1 MKQPLKALKHSFY
14 RSAPYPGDKNKLL
27 KKLILQTVMI
37 LSGIL
42 LTYSASAQNIKIK
55 GTVADEKGITI
66 IGASVKVKNQ
76 TTATI
81 TDANGNF
88 SIDASANAVLQ
99 ISYVGSKAL
108 EIPVNNRTTI
118 NVSLTAETS
127 DLNEVVVV
135 GYGSVRKSDLTGSVT
150 SMKSSEL
157 NQGQK
162 TNVQQA
168 LIGRAAG
175 VQIYQKSG
183 EPGAALSVQ
192 VRGITSISGNNN
204 PLYVIDGLPV
214 NDGVAVG
221 ASAPSGT
228 TSNPNL
234 RSGMNTLNPAD
245 IASIEILKDASAT
258 AIYGSR
264 GANGVVIITTKKG
277 TEGKLKVSY
286 NAQYGTQKATRVL
299 DYMNGDEY
307 TSAINGIIDLGRLTN
322 QRVTGPNANTD
333 WQSLLLRN
341 AAQQSHDL
349 SFSGGGGNTKFYISA
364 GYYNQEGVM
373 LNSGNKRYNG
383 RVNVEN
389 SVASKYAV
397 GISLETSYSRDKY
410 NATGVGLNDNAS
422 ALYMAQNYDPTAA
435 AYTAEGGYNRSALMN
450 PMDNPLAVINGQ
462 YGNGDTYRT
471 IGNIYAEYFFVP
483 SLSAKVRAGV
493 DLNDSQRYFWID
505 PSTLTGASYN
515 GYAEQRNGKLGYYL
529 GEATINYNK
538 VIGDHSLNAVAGST
552 YERYTSSSLTAN
564 SRAFALPDL
573 AYDGLGTG
581 DNTLNGVSNNRQE
594 NILVSFLSRVNYT
607 YKGKYLV
614 TGSFRADGSARFG
627 PNKRFGYFPSAAV
640 AWKIH
645 EENFLKNSKVLTDL
659 KLRVGYGLTG
669 NQPNANY
676 IYYSTYSAGRNAVF
690 DGTRYSSLNPSRSA
704 NADLQW
710 ESANQLDVGLDFSL
724 FSNRLS
730 GALEYYNRKTSDL
743 IYDIPQ
749 AASTGFP
756 TQTQNVGSMRNTGFE
771 LSLKA
776 AVINAGDF
784 KLDAGFNLTTIKNK
798 VLKLGDLNQVI
809 YGSAGNI
816 SSIGILKVGE
826 SIGSYYGYTIDGVW
840 QTGDDFSQAQTGVR
854 PGDIKYRDLDGN
866 KIIDARDRS
875 IIGKSMPDFYY
886 GFNTGL
892 TYKVVSLNV
901 LLEGSNGAKLLNS
914 SLVDAYYP
922 IDLRRNKL
930 AEPYL
935 NRWTPDNPTNEYPSF
950 VTGDVQGSRQV
961 NTKTV
966 EDASYLRLQSIQ
978 LSVRV
983 PIPKN
988 KFINSL
994 TVFANGQ
1001 NLHTWTNYTGSD
1013 PAANAVGDNI
1023 LKVDYN
1029 SYPLSRTYSLG
1040 LNLQF

>member
-1 MKQPLKALKHSFY
+1 MKQNVKASTLNFYGVANYPVGEKNNPLKVFLTV
-14 RSAPYPGDKNKLL
+14 
-27 KKLILQTVMI
+27 LILFAVM
-37 LSGIL
+37 LS
-42 LTYSASAQNIKIK
+42 TSSAYAQNIKIT

-66 IGASVKVKNQ
+66 VGASVKVKNQ
-76 TTATI
+76 SAVTI

-88 SIDASANAVLQ
+88 SIDAPANAILQ
-99 ISYVGSKAL
+99 ISFIGYKYL
-108 EIPVNNRTTI
+108 EAPVNNRT
-118 NVSLTAETS
+118 SLKLSLIPDAA

-135 GYGSVRKSDLTGSVT
+135 GYGTVRKSDLTGAVT
-150 SMKSSEL
+150 SLKDSEL
-157 NQGQK
+157 NKGPK
-162 TNVQQA
+162 VNVQQA

-221 ASAPSGT
+221 SSAPSGS

-234 RSGMNTLNPAD
+234 RSGMNNLNPAD

-277 TEGKLKVSY
+277 TEGKLKVNY
-286 NAQYGTQKATRVL
+286 NAQFGTQKATRVL
-299 DYMNGDEY
+299 DYLNGDEY
-307 TSAINGIIDLGRLTN
+307 TQAINGIIDLGGLSN
-322 QRVTGPNANTD
+322 QRVTGENANTD
-333 WQSLLLRN
+333 WQSLLLRT
-341 AAQQSHDL
+341 APLQSHDL

-364 GYYNQEGVM
+364 GYYNQQGIM

-389 SVASKYAV
+389 SVASKYAI
-397 GISLETSYSRDKY
+397 GISLETSYSRDNY

-435 AYTAEGGYNRSALMN
+435 PYTADGGYNRSALMN

-462 YGNGDTYRT
+462 YGYGDTYRT
-471 IGNIYAEYFFVP
+471 IGNIYAQYYFAP
-483 SLSAKVRAGV
+483 SLSAKVRVGA
-493 DLNDSQRYFWID
+493 DLNDSQRSFWID

-515 GYAEQRNGKLGYYL
+515 GYADVRNGKLGYYL
-529 GEATINYNK
+529 GEATVNYNK
-538 VIGDHSLNAVAGST
+538 VSGDHSISAVAGST
-552 YERYTSSSLTAN
+552 YERYTSSSLTAS

-573 AYDGLGTG
+573 TYDGLGTG
-581 DNTLNGVSNNRQE
+581 DNTQNTVSNNRQE
-594 NILVSFLSRVNYT
+594 NMLVSFLGRVNYG
-607 YKGKYLV
+607 YKGKYLL

-645 EENFLKNSKVLTDL
+645 EEDFLKNSKVISDL

-690 DGTRYSSLNPSRSA
+690 DGTRYSSLNATRSA

-710 ESANQLDVGLDFSL
+710 ESANQLDLGLDFSL
-724 FSNRLS
+724 FNSRLS
-730 GALEYYNRKTSDL
+730 GGFEYYNRKTSDL

-749 AASTGFP
+749 PSSTGFA

-771 LSLKA
+771 LSLKG
-776 AVINAGDF
+776 AVINEGDF
-784 KLDAGFNLTTIKNK
+784 KLDAGFNVTTVKNK

-816 SSIGILKVGE
+816 SSIGILKIGE
-826 SIGSYYGYTIDGVW
+826 SIGSYYGYIVDGVW
-840 QTGDDFSQAQTGVR
+840 QTGDDFSKAQAGVR
-854 PGDIKYRDLDGN
+854 PGDLKYRDLDGN
-866 KIIDARDRS
+866 NIIDANDRS

-886 GFNTGL
+886 GFNSSLSYKFL
-892 TYKVVSLNV
+892 TLDV
-901 LLEGSNGAKLLNS
+901 LFEGSNGASLLNS

-922 IDLRRNKL
+922 VDLRRNKL

-935 NRWTPDNPTNEYPSF
+935 NRWTPENPTNEFPSF
-950 VTGDVQGSRQV
+950 ITGDVQGARQV

-983 PIPKN
+983 PLPKN
-988 KFINSL
+988 KYISNL

-1001 NLHTWTNYTGSD
+1001 NLHTWTKYSGSD

-1029 SYPLSRTYSLG
+1029 SYPLSRTYNLG
-1040 LNLQF
+1040 VNLQF